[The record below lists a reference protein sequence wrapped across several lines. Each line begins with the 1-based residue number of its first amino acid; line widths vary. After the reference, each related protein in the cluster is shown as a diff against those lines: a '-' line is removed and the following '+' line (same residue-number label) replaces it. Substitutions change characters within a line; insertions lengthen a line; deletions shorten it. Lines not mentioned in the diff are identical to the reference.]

1 MPCSR
6 STHHDLHYQM
16 MLTDF
21 KSVSAYCMRVSQGG
35 WGEGVNAKR
44 GCQTGELS
52 DKWCL
57 KNEGDNTKYL
67 SDNFHY
73 ERFII

>member
-1 MPCSR
+1 
-6 STHHDLHYQM
+6 
-16 MLTDF
+16 
-21 KSVSAYCMRVSQGG
+21 MRVSQGG